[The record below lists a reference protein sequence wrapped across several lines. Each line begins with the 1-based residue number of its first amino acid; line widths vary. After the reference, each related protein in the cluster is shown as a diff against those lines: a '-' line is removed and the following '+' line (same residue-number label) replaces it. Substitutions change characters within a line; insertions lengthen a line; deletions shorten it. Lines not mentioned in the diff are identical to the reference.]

1 MLQKNNKKIVS
12 AWKFYD
18 WANSVHSLV
27 IASAI
32 FPIYYGAVTTAESGE
47 PIKFMGFHPESAF
60 NFSLAICFFV
70 VILLSPVLSSIAD
83 TIGNKKK
90 FLRFF
95 CYLGSI
101 SCMAMFFFTAD
112 KIWLG
117 LLLNI
122 LAGIG
127 YWGSMVFYNA
137 YLPEIVTE
145 DKIDKTS
152 AQGFMVG
159 YIGSVILLIIC
170 LILIQVVGK
179 GNEGFWTRISFV
191 LVGMWWMGCAQYTFK
206 HLPVNIYNKK
216 IPKSIFKSS
225 FAELF
230 KTWRELR
237 QISSLRIFLGSFF
250 FYSLGMQ
257 TIFLIAA
264 LFGQKEIGLTTDKLI
279 MTILLI
285 QIEAILGAWLFS
297 FLSGKI
303 GNRNTLLI
311 GIFIWVFVCIL
322 GYLINKESNSAEM
335 QFYIMAGLVGLVM
348 GGIQSL
354 SRSTYAKL
362 LPPTQDHTT
371 YFSFFDVY
379 EKAALCIGLFI
390 FGIIIEMTNGM
401 KVSAL
406 AMGLSFV
413 VSFVIMCFLKM
424 RKILP
429 ETETDIHETGR

>member
-1 MLQKNNKKIVS
+1 MLQKNNKKIVN

-27 IASAI
+27 IASAV
-32 FPIYYGAVTTAESGE
+32 FPIYYGAVTTAADGSA
-47 PIKFMGFHPESAF
+47 IKFWGFQPEAAF
-60 NFSLAICFFV
+60 NFSLAICFFII
-70 VILLSPVLSSIAD
+70 ILLSPVLSSIAD

-90 FLRFF
+90 FLQFF
-95 CYLGSI
+95 CYLGSL
-101 SCMAMFFFTAD
+101 SCMAMFFFTPD
-112 KIWLG
+112 KVWLG

-137 YLPEIVTE
+137 YLPEISSE
-145 DKIDKTS
+145 EKMDKVS

-159 YIGSVILLIIC
+159 YVGSVILLVIC
-170 LILIQVVGK
+170 LVLIQIVGK

-191 LVGMWWMGCAQYTFK
+191 LVGIWWMGFAQYTFK

-216 IPKSIFKSS
+216 VPRNIFKSS
-225 FAELF
+225 FSELYKTWKELNQF
-230 KTWRELR
+230 KT
-237 QISSLRIFLGSFF
+237 LRIFLGSFF

-257 TIFLIAA
+257 TIFLVAA

-303 GNRNTLLI
+303 GNRNTILI

-322 GYLINKESNSAEM
+322 AFAINRNDPNVEM
-335 QFYIMAGLVGLVM
+335 QFYFIAALVGLVM
-348 GGIQSL
+348 GGIQAL

-362 LPPTQDHTT
+362 LPPTEDNTT
-371 YFSFFDVY
+371 YFSFYDVF
-379 EKAALCIGLFI
+379 EKLALCLGLFI
-390 FGIIIEMTNGM
+390 FGIIIVLTDGM
-401 KVSAL
+401 KISAL
-406 AMGLSFV
+406 AMGVSFAI
-413 VSFVIMCFLKM
+413 SFVIMWFLKM
-424 RKILP
+424 EKSNP
-429 ETETDIHETGR
+429 KTEIEETGSN

>member
-1 MLQKNNKKIVS
+1 MLQKNNKKIVN

-32 FPIYYGAVTTAESGE
+32 FPIYYGGVTTAADGS
-47 PIKFMGFHPESAF
+47 PVNFLGFNPDAAF

-90 FLRFF
+90 FLQFF
-95 CYLGSI
+95 CYLGSL
-101 SCMAMFFFTAD
+101 SCMAMFFFTPD
-112 KIWLG
+112 KVWLG

-137 YLPEIVTE
+137 YLPEISSE
-145 DKIDKTS
+145 DQMDKVS

-159 YIGSVILLIIC
+159 YIGSVILLIVC
-170 LILIQVVGK
+170 LLLIMFVGK

-191 LVGMWWMGCAQYTFK
+191 LTGIWWMGFAQYTFK

-225 FAELF
+225 FAELY
-230 KTWRELR
+230 KTWQELK
-237 QISSLRIFLGSFF
+237 QIKVLRTFLGSFF

-257 TIFLIAA
+257 TIFLVAA
-264 LFGQKEIGLTTDKLI
+264 LFGQKEIGLTSDKLI

-285 QIEAILGAWLFS
+285 QIEAVLGAWLFS

-311 GIFIWVFVCIL
+311 GIFIWIFVCIL
-322 GYLINKESNSAEM
+322 GYAINRESPSVEM
-335 QFYIMAGLVGLVM
+335 QFYVMAALVGLVM
-348 GGIQSL
+348 GGIQAL

-362 LPPTQDHTT
+362 LPPTEDHTT
-371 YFSFFDVY
+371 YFSFYDVF
-379 EKAALCIGLFI
+379 EKIALCLGLFI
-390 FGIIIEMTNGM
+390 FGLIIEMTNGM

-406 AMGLSFV
+406 AMGFSFA
-413 VSFVIMCFLKM
+413 VSFVIMCFLRMK
-424 RKILP
+424 KTLP
-429 ETETDIHETGR
+429 ENEIDEIGN